1 MIWVGRVES
10 PANAMNISFTATFFN
25 TSSEDDVLTVGFA
38 DDEHDPRHFLLLQA
52 ADEYDEQDEALG
64 LDTYDVQIGEPE
76 LAGYGGVDS
85 VLIAPDKL
93 LFCFSEN
100 TSWCKGMR
108 RLDLVISPDV
118 AKLDDIENA
127 LRAVFA
133 GSPTVISRG

>member
-1 MIWVGRVES
+1 
-10 PANAMNISFTATFFN
+10 MNISFTATFFT
-25 TSSEDDVLTVGFA
+25 TSSEDEVLTVGFA

-76 LAGYGGVDS
+76 LAGYGGVDT
-85 VLIAPDKL
+85 VTIAPDRL
-93 LFCFSEN
+93 VLCFSES
-100 TSWCKGMR
+100 TPWCKDVR
-108 RLDLVISPDV
+108 RLDILMSPDM

-133 GSPTVISRG
+133 GSPTVISRV

>member
-1 MIWVGRVES
+1 
-10 PANAMNISFTATFFN
+10 MNISFTATFFT

-64 LDTYDVQIGEPE
+64 LDTYDVQIGEPD
-76 LAGYGGVDS
+76 LAGYGGVDT
-85 VLIAPDKL
+85 VLIAPDRL
-93 LFCFSEN
+93 VLCFSE
-100 TSWCKGMR
+100 SIPWCKEIR
-108 RLDLVISPDV
+108 RLDILISPDM

-133 GSPTVISRG
+133 DSSTVISRA